1 VIHQARW
8 LAVTITLCFIGAGI
22 WWRASG
28 SGLTAGLIIVAVGTA
43 TIAAIFIVARVA
55 KWPLAEREVG

>member
-8 LAVTITLCFIGAGI
+8 LAVTITVCFIGAGI

-28 SGLTAGLIIVAVGTA
+28 AGLTAGLIIVTVGVAIMA
-43 TIAAIFIVARVA
+43 TIFIVARVA
-55 KWPLAEREVG
+55 K